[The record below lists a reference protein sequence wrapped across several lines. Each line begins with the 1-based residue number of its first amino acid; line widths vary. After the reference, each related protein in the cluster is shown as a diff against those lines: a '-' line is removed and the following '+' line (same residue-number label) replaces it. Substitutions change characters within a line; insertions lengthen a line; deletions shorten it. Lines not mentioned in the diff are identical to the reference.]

1 MPQGKL
7 APNTWLWTIAA
18 AASLVWAL
26 IALLF
31 ASLGP
36 HEYVPRVFSN
46 YHVEHF
52 AAFYVV
58 TVLASAGLPRT
69 RLFHIGT
76 SLALMAVAIG
86 IVRAFI
92 PNHWVENVEDL
103 VSDLSGVVCAIAPIL
118 VGRFRQIV
126 AASDAQPPSV

>member
-1 MPQGKL
+1 MPQARL

-18 AASLVWAL
+18 VAGLVWAL

-52 AAFYVV
+52 VAFYVV
-58 TVLASAGLPRT
+58 TVLAAAGLPRAP
-69 RLFHIGT
+69 LFQIGT
-76 SLALMAVAIG
+76 GLGLMAVAIG

-92 PNHWVENVEDL
+92 PNHWVENLEDL
-103 VSDLSGVVCAIAPIL
+103 ISDLSGIVCAVAPIL
-118 VGRFRQIV
+118 VGRFRQI
-126 AASDAQPPSV
+126 AAAADAPSCSS